1 LKALS
6 AFSPKMSKQS
16 RLIRVEAYRVATV
29 FDETLQKLAFLSSIA
44 PDVLAHRDELSQF
57 VGDEISRIIKEQ
69 RSLEKRYEELISQ
82 RATLKGL
89 ANKSKYKANQQ
100 ELGEVS
106 RMLRESTKNLCRTL
120 KDNPNVGGSLLK
132 IQKERTDLEELLRDC
147 FDELEKSC
155 VFSKIVET
163 VEADNQEQQDIA
175 DLEKR
180 ELRLTKEVKELE
192 HELEEERKQYHREV
206 KERRD
211 RISALKKSLRELKT
225 NTVVHAQYA
234 KQQAKAKMQA
244 NKRDYEQTESKMR
257 DKLEHKGTRQSREL
271 TVHEAVF
278 GFVEGKTKD
287 LRELCDH
294 WQQRFLDDT
303 KAKDEEMADLTEKR
317 VRDKEDLDH
326 LRERFASEKATKEAM
341 EAERRQMA
349 AMEKSKH
356 DAEMRTIKAAET
368 LQREWRNVVKKSQ
381 AKAMDALRRS
391 RKKGKKKKGKGK
403 KKKKKKK

>member
-1 LKALS
+1 MANR
-6 AFSPKMSKQS
+6 S
-16 RLIRVEAYRVATV
+16 RLIRVEALRVATV
-29 FDETLQKLAFLSSIA
+29 LEESLQKLAFLSSIA

-132 IQKERTDLEELLRDC
+132 IQRERTELEELLRDC
-147 FDELEKSC
+147 FDELEKSY

-163 VEADNQEQQDIA
+163 VEADNQEQKDIA

-192 HELEEERKQYHREV
+192 QELEEQKKQYNREV

-211 RISALKKSLRELKT
+211 QILALKKSLRELKT

-257 DKLEHKGTRQSREL
+257 DKLVYKEKRQSRET
-271 TVHEAVF
+271 TVHDAVF
-278 GFVEGKTKD
+278 NFVGATTKE
-287 LRELCDH
+287 LRALVDE
-294 WQQRFLDDT
+294 WQQRFEDDT
-303 KAKDEEMADLTEKR
+303 KAKDDELATLTEVR
-317 VRDKEDLDH
+317 TRDKEELDH
-326 LRERFASEKATKEAM
+326 LRERYATEKATKEAM

-349 AMEKSKH
+349 ALEKSKH
-356 DAEMRTIKAAET
+356 DAEMRKIKAAET
-368 LQREWRNVVKKSQ
+368 LQREWRAVVKKSQ
-381 AKAMDALRRS
+381 AKALDALRKS
-391 RKKGKKKKGKGK
+391 KKKGKKRKGK
-403 KKKKKKK
+403 KKKKK

>member
-1 LKALS
+1 MYTLTV
-6 AFSPKMSKQS
+6 FSPNMAANRS
-16 RLIRVEAYRVATV
+16 RLIRVEAFRVSTV
-29 FDETLQKLAFLSSIA
+29 LEESLQKLAFLSSIA
-44 PDVLAHRDELSQF
+44 PDVLAHREELSLF

-89 ANKSKYKANQQ
+89 ANKSKYKKNQQ

-132 IQKERTDLEELLRDC
+132 IQRERTDLEELLRDC

-155 VFSKIVET
+155 VFAKIVET
-163 VEADNQEQQDIA
+163 VEADNQEQKDIA

-192 HELEEERKQYHREV
+192 TELEEQQKQYHREV

-257 DKLEHKGTRQSREL
+257 DTLEYKKTRQDRET
-271 TVHEAVF
+271 TVHGAVF
-278 GFVEGKTKD
+278 EFVENKTKD
-287 LRELCDH
+287 LRELCDY
-294 WQQRFLDDT
+294 WQKKFVDDS
-303 KAKDEEMADLTEKR
+303 KEKDDELELLTEER
-317 VRDKEDLDH
+317 TRDKTLLDH
-326 LRERFASEKATKEAM
+326 LRERFATEKATKDAM

-349 AMEKSKH
+349 ALEKSKH
-356 DAEMRTIKAAET
+356 DAEMRKIKAAET
-368 LQREWRNVVKKSQ
+368 LQREWRQVVKNSQ
-381 AKAMDALRRS
+381 AKALDALRKK
-391 RKKGKKKKGKGK
+391 KKGKKKKGKK
-403 KKKKKKK
+403 KKKKK